1 MEAGKPL
8 TTQAASAQRV
18 PPKRQAHCLWA
29 VLIARIYEVFP
40 LLCPLCGEQMRI
52 IAFMERDLTQF
63 CAVRK
68 LTKSQVVQEA
78 LAEYMVAA
86 QAPPHAR
93 AVPDPD
99 LSFLAPDDPIRQF
112 IGIAKDGMSTDEL
125 MRMTRGDDWN
135 QP

>member
-1 MEAGKPL
+1 MLSVRLSE
-8 TTQAASAQRV
+8 T
-18 PPKRQAHCLWA
+18 
-29 VLIARIYEVFP
+29 
-40 LLCPLCGEQMRI
+40 
-52 IAFMERDLTQF
+52 MERDLKQF

-68 LTKSQVVQEA
+68 MTKSQVVQEA

-86 QAPPHAR
+86 QAPSDGKAAPE
-93 AVPDPD
+93 PD

>member
-1 MEAGKPL
+1 MLSVRLSE
-8 TTQAASAQRV
+8 T
-18 PPKRQAHCLWA
+18 
-29 VLIARIYEVFP
+29 
-40 LLCPLCGEQMRI
+40 
-52 IAFMERDLTQF
+52 MERDLKQF

-68 LTKSQVVQEA
+68 LSKSQVVQEA
-78 LAEYMVAA
+78 LAEYMVAPQSPSHGKA
-86 QAPPHAR
+86 APE
-93 AVPDPD
+93 PD

>member
-1 MEAGKPL
+1 MLSVRLPE
-8 TTQAASAQRV
+8 TV
-18 PPKRQAHCLWA
+18 
-29 VLIARIYEVFP
+29 
-40 LLCPLCGEQMRI
+40 
-52 IAFMERDLTQF
+52 ERELTQY

-68 LTKSQVVQEA
+68 LSKSHVVQEA
-78 LAEYMVAA
+78 LAKYLVAA
-86 QAPPHAR
+86 KTASGHNAPPE
-93 AVPDPD
+93 PD

>member
-1 MEAGKPL
+1 MLSVRLPEA
-8 TTQAASAQRV
+8 V
-18 PPKRQAHCLWA
+18 
-29 VLIARIYEVFP
+29 
-40 LLCPLCGEQMRI
+40 
-52 IAFMERDLTQF
+52 ERDLTQF
-63 CAVRK
+63 CTTRK

-78 LAEYMVAA
+78 LAEYLVAA
-86 QAPPHAR
+86 KAPSPSK
-93 AVPDPD
+93 PPPEPD

>member
-1 MEAGKPL
+1 MLSVRLPE
-8 TTQAASAQRV
+8 TV
-18 PPKRQAHCLWA
+18 
-29 VLIARIYEVFP
+29 
-40 LLCPLCGEQMRI
+40 
-52 IAFMERDLTQF
+52 ERELTQY

-78 LAEYMVAA
+78 LADYLVAA
-86 QAPPHAR
+86 KTASSNNAAPE
-93 AVPDPD
+93 PD

>member
-1 MEAGKPL
+1 MLSVRLPEN
-8 TTQAASAQRV
+8 V
-18 PPKRQAHCLWA
+18 
-29 VLIARIYEVFP
+29 
-40 LLCPLCGEQMRI
+40 
-52 IAFMERDLTQF
+52 ERELTQY

-86 QAPPHAR
+86 RAPSPAKP
-93 AVPDPD
+93 VPEPD